1 MESSRNQ
8 ITSGFGDKNGTMEK
22 LLRCVCLSTA
32 AVFPGRKDE
41 HASYTVSEPSQT
53 FKTPAT
59 VSSLMFTQ
67 SAFRS
72 LSSRE
77 KKKRKRSLSSRTG
90 LAAAGNAILKEKSS
104 TVNSQV
110 ES

>member
-1 MESSRNQ
+1 MSPE
-8 ITSGFGDKNGTMEK
+8 
-22 LLRCVCLSTA
+22 
-32 AVFPGRKDE
+32 RKDE
-41 HASYTVSEPSQT
+41 HVSYTVSEPSQT

-72 LSSRE
+72 LSSR
-77 KKKRKRSLSSRTG
+77 TG